1 MSKEKLIPEFRFPEF
16 KDSGEWD
23 VKTLGEVLIKNSKKN
38 KNQKYSQVESVS
50 NKFCFIKQD

>member
-38 KNQKYSQVESVS
+38 KNQKGGTVV
-50 NKFCFIKQD
+50 II